1 MSATEIIGVKYLH
14 GVFVEY
20 ANQGVLITGAPG
32 VGKST
37 LGLELVTNGAS
48 LIADDLVRVIKIN
61 NIVYGQLP
69 NNQYTGLLHLR
80 QSGFVSVD
88 HLHKRAASKRIS
100 KLTVII
106 LLSTDWQVLENLTF
120 SYQSILDVNIP
131 FYSIHTSNT
140 DAIYSIINS
149 VAKMN

>member
-1 MSATEIIGVKYLH
+1 MNIAETSDVQYFH
-14 GVFVEY
+14 GVFIQY
-20 ANQGVLITGAPG
+20 ANQGVLITGNPG

-37 LGLELVTNGAS
+37 LALKLVSNGGC
-48 LIADDLVRVIKIN
+48 LIADDLVKMMKVNHTI
-61 NIVYGQLP
+61 YGQLP
-69 NNQYTGLLHLR
+69 NHQYAGLLHLR

-88 HLHKRAASKRIS
+88 QFHENAATKKAC

-106 LLSTDWQVLENLTF
+106 SLSTEWQALKTLSPSHQF
-120 SYQSILDVNIP
+120 ILGINIP

-140 DAIYSIINS
+140 DAIYSIIDS